1 MKAFMPL
8 VAFFGTV
15 TAQLQQITNFGSNP
29 SGAKMFIHVPTNLP
43 SNPAIVVAIHYC
55 QGTAQSYYQ
64 NTPYAQLSDQKGFIV
79 IYPESPYSG
88 TCWDV
93 SSKATMTHDGGANSN
108 SIANMVRYALQ
119 TYKANPAK
127 VFVTGS
133 SSGAMM
139 TNVMAA
145 TYPDLFA
152 AGIVYSG
159 VPAGC
164 FFTNSVNGWNS
175 DCAQGRVNKSPADW
189 AQMVKDAYPGY
200 NGARPKMQI
209 YHGGADNILLSPN
222 YQETIDQWAGVF
234 GYNSVSPQ
242 SSNNNVPQAGY
253 KTDTFGPKL
262 VGIFAQNVGHSVPVR
277 GADDMKFFGL

>member
-1 MKAFMPL
+1 MKVLMPL
-8 VAFFGTV
+8 VALLGTV

-29 SGAKMFIHVPTNLP
+29 SGAKMFVHVPKNLP
-43 SNPAIVVAIHYC
+43 SNPAIVVAIHHC

-64 NTPYAQLSDQKGFIV
+64 STPYAQLSDQKGFIV

-189 AQMVKDAYPGY
+189 AKMVKDAYPGY

-209 YHGGADNILLSPN
+209 YHGGADSILLSPN

-234 GYNSVSPQ
+234 GYNSMSPQ

>member
-1 MKAFMPL
+1 MKVLMPL
-8 VAFFGTV
+8 VALLGTV
-15 TAQLQQITNFGSNP
+15 AAQLQQITNFGSNP
-29 SGAKMFIHVPTNLP
+29 SGAKMFVHVPKNLP
-43 SNPAIVVAIHYC
+43 SNPAIVVAIHHC

-64 NTPYAQLSDQKGFIV
+64 STPYAQLSDQKGFIV

-189 AQMVKDAYPGY
+189 AKMVKDAYPGY

-209 YHGGADNILLSPN
+209 YHGGADSILLSPN

-234 GYNSVSPQ
+234 SYNSMSPQ